1 MLVFCSM
8 FVVVKILCLICWEGF
23 IVLEVE
29 ILWFLNDYIVCEFV
43 VFVRCMGK
51 LDVVYCKKYQMQLLN
66 FFCELCIIFVC
77 RDCIVIDYKEKN
89 GYIVMNVEEVFYKYV
104 LVLDEILIE
113 MESEEKMFY
122 DKWMV
127 LEKVLDNLEQI

>member
-1 MLVFCSM
+1 
-8 FVVVKILCLICWEGF
+8 
-23 IVLEVE
+23 
-29 ILWFLNDYIVCEFV
+29 
-43 VFVRCMGK
+43 
-51 LDVVYCKKYQMQLLN
+51 MQLLN

-127 LEKVLDNLEQI
+127 LEKVFDNLEQI